1 MSFKIGS
8 LRCMKYIDKKLR
20 KYQPLP
26 FFWVGGQRYVPNFE
40 KRPKSNE
47 CVCVCVCVCV
57 CGRGAGE
64 RGCLLIFVWGVLT
77 VFLVKKDCKIKFE
90 DPIPNVDLC

>member
-8 LRCMKYIDKKLR
+8 LRCMKYIDKKPT

-40 KRPKSNE
+40 KGPKNNE
-47 CVCVCVCVCV
+47 CVRV
-57 CGRGAGE
+57 CGFGAG
-64 RGCLLIFVWGVLT
+64 RGVLT
-77 VFLVKKDCKIKFE
+77 DICLGGAYCVSCQKRL
-90 DPIPNVDLC
+90 

>member
-8 LRCMKYIDKKLR
+8 LRCMKYIDKKPT

-40 KRPKSNE
+40 KGPKNNE
-47 CVCVCVCVCV
+47 CVRVCVCL
-57 CGRGAGE
+57 GRGG
-64 RGCLLIFVWGVLT
+64 GCLLIFVWGVLT

-90 DPIPNVDLC
+90 DPISNADLS